1 MSTLRISRRYARA
14 LFELIGEGARLRPEL
29 EKLAAVAGDASAAD
43 FLASPSVSAKEKQ
56 AVLAKVA
63 GKLPKE
69 LQALIAMLAERNKL
83 SLLPEIQAM
92 VEEMVRQ
99 SESELVAEVTVA
111 TPLKADV
118 QEKIASALSASVGR
132 SVRLNV
138 TEDASIIGG
147 LVVQLG
153 DRQIDYSLRTRL
165 EGLKQA
171 IAG

>member
-14 LFELIGEGARLRPEL
+14 LFELIGEGAKLRPEL
-29 EKLAAVAGDASAAD
+29 EKLAAVAGDEAAAD
-43 FLASPSVSAKEKQ
+43 FLASPSVSVKDKQ
-56 AVLAKVA
+56 AVITKVA

-69 LQALIAMLAERNKL
+69 LQVLVAMLAERNKL

-111 TPLKADV
+111 TPLKSDV
-118 QEKIASALSASVGR
+118 QAKIASALSASVGR